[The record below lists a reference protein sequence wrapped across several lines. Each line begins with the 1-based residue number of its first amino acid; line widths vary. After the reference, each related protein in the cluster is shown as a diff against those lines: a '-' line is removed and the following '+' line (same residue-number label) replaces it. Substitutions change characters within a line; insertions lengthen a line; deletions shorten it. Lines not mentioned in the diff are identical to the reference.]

1 MIGPKAIIHIDRL
14 LSNYDRL
21 KSHLN
26 QKRIMAVVK
35 ADAYGHGSVQC
46 ARALE
51 NHGCDSFAVFSFSE
65 ALELRRGGVV
75 SDILIF
81 SKTQQE
87 YIEPALQNNLT
98 LNASSLSD
106 IAILDSYKLS
116 NGSIPNF
123 HVKFDTGMT
132 RLGISSKDAATAFE
146 NIKKNIEAEC
156 KGLYSHYATADEGDL
171 SFANHQ
177 LSIFNEVTEIAV
189 NKGVSFD
196 TIHFSNSGA
205 TINLNQS
212 KFDQVRIGMLLYGA
226 FPSNEVSKNLSIE
239 PVMEYVASLVEV
251 RRVKMDTPV
260 SYGGVYKTPND
271 CTIGVV
277 QCGFADGIPR
287 EWYDQGFVGYKGK
300 TYKIAGRICMDQ
312 FMVNFEDDS
321 PKIGDEV
328 LLFGKNE
335 SCEISMENI
344 ADTLNSTPYVIATGI
359 KGRTQKEFK
368 Y

>member
-1 MIGPKAIIHIDRL
+1 
-14 LSNYDRL
+14 
-21 KSHLN
+21 
-26 QKRIMAVVK
+26 
-35 ADAYGHGSVQC
+35 
-46 ARALE
+46 
-51 NHGCDSFAVFSFSE
+51 
-65 ALELRRGGVV
+65 
-75 SDILIF
+75 
-81 SKTQQE
+81 
-87 YIEPALQNNLT
+87 
-98 LNASSLSD
+98 
-106 IAILDSYKLS
+106 
-116 NGSIPNF
+116 
-123 HVKFDTGMT
+123 MT